1 MEGAPPTYQE
11 PEGVDFIDTPEG
23 QAFLQSDVMPPELVK
38 PPHMKDEEWEGLS
51 DDEKRRIVQYENA
64 RARSM
69 QGNASFSNTF
79 GASTQ

>member
-1 MEGAPPTYQE
+1 LAQIAGLRPEDMGPLEDE
-11 PEGVDFIDTPEG
+11 PI
-23 QAFLQSDVMPPELVK
+23 K